1 MKRIVLI
8 LIGLFAV
15 SAFVVHSVRAQTE
28 TPPAG
33 PLGQVSGTVTNRN
46 TGKTVAE
53 SLDVMLHV
61 LDLDYTDKDM
71 IHGKSQADGTF
82 LFTDVPFNS
91 DTQFAVMATF
101 DGVTYYSDTA
111 PADMGSLKLGIDV
124 PVYETTN
131 DLVNVQVDQMHV
143 LFDFSTDGLETKEL
157 YIISNRGERTVKD
170 VYDLG
175 DNKFAALELPL
186 PKDADYVFF
195 QPEDKDRFVKQ
206 TAAFVDTY
214 PILPGSQS
222 AQIMVSYLV
231 PYFGERMYTYTA
243 PVNIARMNF
252 VLPGDANI
260 SLTGSG
266 VSGPEA
272 ITLKNNQSSMV
283 Y

>member
-175 DNKFAALELPL
+175 DNKFAALEFPL
-186 PKDADYVFF
+186 PKDADYIFF
-195 QPEDKDRFVKQ
+195 KPDDQDRFVKLSG
-206 TAAFVDTY
+206 AFADTY
-214 PILPGSQS
+214 PILTGNQPSQV
-222 AQIMVSYLV
+222 MTSYLV
-231 PYFGERMYTYTA
+231 PYSGERVYTYTA
-243 PVNIARMNF
+243 PVNMAR
-252 VLPGDANI
+252 I
-260 SLTGSG
+260 
-266 VSGPEA
+266 
-272 ITLKNNQSSMV
+272 
-283 Y
+283 

>member
-1 MKRIVLI
+1 M
-8 LIGLFAV
+8 
-15 SAFVVHSVRAQTE
+15 RAQTE
-28 TPPAG
+28 TPSAG

-61 LDLDYTDKDM
+61 LDLNYTDKDM

-175 DNKFAALELPL
+175 DNKFAAWSSLSQRTRIMS
-186 PKDADYVFF
+186 FF
-195 QPEDKDRFVKQ
+195 SRKTR
-206 TAAFVDTY
+206 
-214 PILPGSQS
+214 
-222 AQIMVSYLV
+222 
-231 PYFGERMYTYTA
+231 
-243 PVNIARMNF
+243 IA
-252 VLPGDANI
+252 
-260 SLTGSG
+260 S
-266 VSGPEA
+266 
-272 ITLKNNQSSMV
+272 
-283 Y
+283 